1 MLFETPFAK
10 KKTKLRMLL
19 EAKNA
24 VKARFCEL
32 ACIERWLTLPTFKM
46 LANMM
51 EMIEY
56 GKTVVVYLVFL
67 FFCQG
72 YTPCYPEVRIILKN
86 IVSLLLK
93 INI

>member
-10 KKTKLRMLL
+10 KKTRMLS

-56 GKTVVVYLVFL
+56 GKTVVVYLFFL
-67 FFCQG
+67 FF
-72 YTPCYPEVRIILKN
+72 VRDIRHVIRKCVLF
-86 IVSLLLK
+86 
-93 INI
+93 

>member
-1 MLFETPFAK
+1 
-10 KKTKLRMLL
+10 MLL

-67 FFCQG
+67 FF
-72 YTPCYPEVRIILKN
+72 VRDIRHVIRKCVLF
-86 IVSLLLK
+86 
-93 INI
+93 

>member
-1 MLFETPFAK
+1 MLS
-10 KKTKLRMLL
+10 

-67 FFCQG
+67 FF
-72 YTPCYPEVRIILKN
+72 VRDIRHVIRKCVLF
-86 IVSLLLK
+86 
-93 INI
+93 

>member
-10 KKTKLRMLL
+10 KKTKLRMLS

-67 FFCQG
+67 FLDHFISLFSCS
-72 YTPCYPEVRIILKN
+72 VRKCVLF
-86 IVSLLLK
+86 
-93 INI
+93 

>member
-1 MLFETPFAK
+1 MLS
-10 KKTKLRMLL
+10 

-67 FFCQG
+67 FF
-72 YTPCYPEVRIILKN
+72 
-86 IVSLLLK
+86 VSDIRHVIRKCVLF
-93 INI
+93 

>member
-1 MLFETPFAK
+1 MLS
-10 KKTKLRMLL
+10 

-24 VKARFCEL
+24 VKARSCEL
-32 ACIERWLTLPTFKM
+32 ACIERRLTLPTFKM

-67 FFCQG
+67 FF
-72 YTPCYPEVRIILKN
+72 VRN
-86 IVSLLLK
+86 IRHVIRKCVLF
-93 INI
+93 

>member
-1 MLFETPFAK
+1 MLS
-10 KKTKLRMLL
+10 

-67 FFCQG
+67 FF
-72 YTPCYPEVRIILKN
+72 
-86 IVSLLLK
+86 VSDIRHVIWKCVLF
-93 INI
+93 

>member
-1 MLFETPFAK
+1 MLS
-10 KKTKLRMLL
+10 

-67 FFCQG
+67 FF
-72 YTPCYPEVRIILKN
+72 VRDIRHVIRKC
-86 IVSLLLK
+86 VFF
-93 INI
+93 